1 MAGRIAPLSRILLI
15 CSSVAL
21 FGGCDSTPDSH
32 VVSAP
37 PPAGPVTAATTVT
50 TQTTTTPAQQVVVQ
64 QPTTTTTYVTQA
76 PPAMQQEVVL
86 AQPGPDYKW
95 VPGFWTWRNG
105 TYQWVSGHWEIP
117 PHPDSVWIAPHYEPE
132 SSGGYRFYEGY
143 WN

>member
-1 MAGRIAPLSRILLI
+1 MAPLSRILLI
-15 CSSVAL
+15 CGSVAL
-21 FGGCDSTPDSH
+21 FSGCDSEPDSH

-50 TQTTTTPAQQVVVQ
+50 TQTSTTAAPVQVVQ
-64 QPTTTTTYVTQA
+64 QQPVTTTTYVTQA

-95 VPGFWTWRNG
+95 VPGFWTWRSG
-105 TYQWVSGHWEIP
+105 SYQWVAGHWEIP
-117 PHPDSVWIAPHYEPE
+117 PHADSVWIAPHYEPE